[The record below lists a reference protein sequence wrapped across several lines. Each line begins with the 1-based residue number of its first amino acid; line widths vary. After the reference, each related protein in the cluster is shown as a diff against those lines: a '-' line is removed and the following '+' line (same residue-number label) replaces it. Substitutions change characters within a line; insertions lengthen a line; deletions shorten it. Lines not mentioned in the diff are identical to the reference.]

1 MTIAIE
7 IAVIFL
13 LIGVN
18 GVLAMSEIAII
29 SARKVRLRQAAAQGS
44 TAAQTA
50 LDLAA
55 EPADFLSTVQVGI
68 TLLGILSGVFG
79 GATLVLTLERR
90 LEQVPALAP
99 FSPEIALLIVVSSIT
114 YFSLVLGELSPKRYG
129 LAHAERIAIRM
140 APLMKRLARLASP
153 VVRLLSFSSSLV
165 LRLLRMQPP
174 TDTSVTEEEIKAM
187 IEQGADAGVLEP
199 IEEEMVARLFRL
211 SDQRTQAL
219 LTPRTEID
227 WIDLDEPLA
236 TTLQAVAAHPHVQY
250 PAGRGNLDNVAGII
264 RSQDLL
270 AQALSDHPIDL
281 EAMLQ
286 PAIFVPETL
295 PALDLL
301 AQMRDRRSRI
311 ALVIDEYGGL
321 EGLVTMTDVL
331 EAIIGQFKALTPSEQ
346 EIVPMED
353 GSYLVDGMV
362 AIAEMKELLERRE
375 LPKEG
380 ERAYTSLGGMVMAV
394 LGRIPQIGD
403 AFTWGGFRFEVV
415 DMDGARVDRVRVTP
429 VEASREAKGEA

>member
-7 IAVIFL
+7 IAAIFL

-18 GVLAMSEIAII
+18 GVLAMSEIAIL
-29 SARKVRLRQAAAQGS
+29 SARKVRLRQMADQGNR
-44 TAAQTA
+44 AAQTA
-50 LDLAA
+50 LDLAT

-79 GATLVLTLERR
+79 GATLVLTLEHR
-90 LEQVPALAP
+90 LGQFPALAR
-99 FSPEIALLIVVSSIT
+99 FSPQIALLIVVSAIT

-129 LAHAERIAIRM
+129 LAHAERIAVRM
-140 APLMKRLARLASP
+140 APSMRRLARLASP

-165 LRLLRMQPP
+165 LRLLRMQPAA
-174 TDTSVTEEEIKAM
+174 DAAVTEDEIRAM
-187 IEQGADAGVLEP
+187 IEQGTDAGVLEP
-199 IEEEMVARLFRL
+199 IEEELVGRVFRL

-236 TTLQAVAAHPHVQY
+236 ASLQAIAAHPHVQY
-250 PAGRGNLDNVAGII
+250 PVARGSLDSVVGVVRA
-264 RSQDLL
+264 QDLL
-270 AQALSDHPIDL
+270 AKALAGQTIDL
-281 EAMLQ
+281 ATMLQ

-331 EAIIGQFKALTPSEQ
+331 EAIIGEFKALAPSEQ
-346 EIVPMED
+346 EIVRLED
-353 GSYLVDGMV
+353 GSYLLDGMV
-362 AIAEMKELLERRE
+362 ATAELKDLLGQRE
-375 LPKEG
+375 LPMED
-380 ERAYTSLGGMVMAV
+380 ERAYSSLGGMIMATM
-394 LGRIPQIGD
+394 GRIPGIGD
-403 AFTWGGFRFEVV
+403 AFSWGGFRFEVV

-429 VEASREAKGEA
+429 TQAP